1 MYLSCYILWYFVGIN
16 LVLYYDVSCYTV
28 LGVICLM
35 TVACTIYVILFLSE
49 VELSWSMLLYGVLV
63 GSVLFYFT
71 T

>member
-1 MYLSCYILWYFVGIN
+1 MYLSCYILWYFVGII
-16 LVLYYDVSCYTV
+16 LVLYYDVSYYTV

-35 TVACTIYVILFLSE
+35 IVACTIYVILFLSE
-49 VELSWSMLLYGVLV
+49 VELPWSMLLYGVLV